1 MCFIWF
7 LPNNNLT
14 CIIRIDKIMKLLK
27 HDYIIFKIT
36 FNSKLENR
44 NYRPY
49 LKILYFVI
57 STDLYLNGK
66 NGF

>member
-1 MCFIWF
+1 
-7 LPNNNLT
+7 
-14 CIIRIDKIMKLLK
+14 MKLLK

>member
-1 MCFIWF
+1 
-7 LPNNNLT
+7 
-14 CIIRIDKIMKLLK
+14 MKLLK

-36 FNSKLENR
+36 LNSKLDNR
-44 NYRPY
+44 NYGPY
-49 LKILYFVI
+49 LKILCSVI